1 MDIKRAKEEIKNS
14 IQAYLAKDE
23 FGEYKIPA
31 VRQRPVLL
39 MGAPGIG
46 KTAVMEQV
54 ARECGVVL
62 VSYSITHHTRQ
73 SAIGLPF
80 ISHKE
85 YGGRE
90 YAVTEYTMS
99 EIIASVYDKMEQTGL
114 KEGILFIDE
123 INCASETLAPAML
136 QFLQAKTFGAHKVP
150 DGWLIAAA
158 GNPPEYNKSVR
169 EFDVVTLDRVKKI
182 DVEPNFTVWK
192 EYAYKQGI
200 HGAITSY
207 LEIRK
212 NHFYAMET
220 TVDGKRFVTARGWE
234 DLSTILKVYE
244 EMNLPV
250 DEALVYQYLQHKK
263 IAKDFANYLDLY
275 KKYRTD
281 YRVDDILRGEY
292 TEQAVEKLQEAP
304 FDERLSVMGLLLSRL
319 SENFQKAYEADL
331 MVTGLH
337 SVLLE
342 LKERFASPYC
352 RETPWENIFTALLEE
367 RETAFNRERK
377 AGLLEKTAERAR
389 LKELERLN
397 FFMAEGK
404 KAGCREKEDAFEL
417 VKGLFAAEAEG
428 REETIDL
435 ASEMLDNAFHFLE
448 ETFGAGQEMVIFIT
462 ELTTNFYSVKFISE
476 NGSDKYYRYNQE
488 LLFDEKQKTILQ
500 DIEKAKVELDLLF

>member
-1 MDIKRAKEEIKNS
+1 MNIKKAKEEIKNA
-14 IQAYLAKDE
+14 IQAYLAKDA
-23 FGEYKIPA
+23 FGEYRIPV

-54 ARECGVVL
+54 ARECGVAL

-80 ISHKE
+80 ISKKE

-99 EIIASVYDKMEQTGL
+99 EIIASVYDKIEETGL
-114 KEGILFIDE
+114 QEGILFIDE

-136 QFLQAKTFGAHKVP
+136 QFLQCKTFGAHRVP
-150 DGWLIAAA
+150 EGWLIAAA

-182 DVEPNFTVWK
+182 DVEPDFSVWK
-192 EYAYKQGI
+192 EYAYQQGV
-200 HGAITSY
+200 HGAILSY

-212 NHFYAMET
+212 DHFYAMET

-234 DLSTILKVYE
+234 DLSTILRVYE
-244 EMNLPV
+244 DRRLPV
-250 DEALVYQYLQHKK
+250 EEGLILQYLQHRK

-275 KKYRTD
+275 RKYRSA
-281 YRVDDILRGEY
+281 YRVDEILQGSY
-292 TEQAVEKLQEAP
+292 SKQAVAKLQEAP

-319 SENFQKAYEADL
+319 SETFQAAYEVDL
-331 MVTGLH
+331 TVTGLH
-337 SVLLE
+337 GALLE
-342 LKERFASPYC
+342 LKERLYSPYC
-352 RETPWENIFTALLEE
+352 KQTPWESLFTALVEE
-367 RETAFNRERK
+367 REEAFAKQRR
-377 AGLLEKTAERAR
+377 AGLLEKTAEHAHW
-389 LKELERLN
+389 KELERLQ
-397 FFMAEGK
+397 FFLTECK
-404 KAGCREKEDAFEL
+404 KKGCREKEEAFAL
-417 VKGLFAAEAEG
+417 VKTLFTQETEARVQSIAA
-428 REETIDL
+428 
-435 ASEMLDNAFHFLE
+435 ASAMLENAFTFLE
-448 ETFGAGQEMVIFIT
+448 EAFGAGQEMVIFIT

-476 NGSDKYYRYNQE
+476 NGSEQYYRYNAE

-500 DIEKAKVELDLLF
+500 DIEKAKADRTLLF